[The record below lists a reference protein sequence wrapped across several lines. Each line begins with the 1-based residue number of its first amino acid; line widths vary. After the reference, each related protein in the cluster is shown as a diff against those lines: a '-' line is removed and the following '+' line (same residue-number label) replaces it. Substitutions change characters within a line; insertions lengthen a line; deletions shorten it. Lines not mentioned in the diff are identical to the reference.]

1 MKITT
6 IPENLFER
14 IGLTLGFIP
23 RPLGDIFLGPL
34 LANTI
39 LAASSLGIF
48 DILAHAPSTVEQVAG
63 KSGVHIVPT
72 SKLLRALYA
81 SGYLTWRNERY
92 GLTRMA
98 KRWLP
103 SRSPKSVHF
112 AILHRAVDFR
122 FMDFEQYV
130 RTGQSR
136 DFHRELHEA
145 EWVRYQRGQASQ
157 ARLILQEVVH
167 RIPAP
172 PCASNMLD
180 LGGGHGLFSLA
191 LCERYPD
198 LHSTV
203 IDLATPLPPETPVV
217 GLGANAR
224 VRLQK
229 ADILTAPLDAE
240 SIDLVLLANVI
251 HHFDE
256 STNRRLFGR
265 LASVLRPGGLLVVL
279 DVMRARSVS
288 ESNQIEALM
297 DLYFGAA
304 SGGQLWTVTEIQ
316 TWQQEAGLRS
326 LSPVR
331 LRLLPD
337 CKIQSARKGA
347 SLPNGA
353 P

>member
-6 IPENLFER
+6 VPENLFER
-14 IGLTLGFIP
+14 IGLTLGLIP
-23 RPLGDIFLGPL
+23 RPLGDVFLGPL

-39 LAASSLGIF
+39 LAASSLGVF
-48 DILAHAPSTVEQVAG
+48 DILARGPSTVEEVAARCG
-63 KSGVHIVPT
+63 NQIAAT

-81 SGYLTWRNERY
+81 SGYLRWRNGRY

-103 SRSPKSVHF
+103 SRSPDSVHS
-112 AILHRAVDFR
+112 AILHRAIDFR
-122 FMDFEQYV
+122 FMNFEQYV

-136 DFHRELHEA
+136 DFHRELDEQ
-145 EWVRYQRGQASQ
+145 EWVRYHRGQASQ
-157 ARLILQEVVH
+157 ARLILQEVVQ
-167 RIPAP
+167 RIPASG
-172 PCASNMLD
+172 ASKMLD
-180 LGGGHGLFSLA
+180 LGGGHGLYSLA
-191 LCERYPD
+191 LCERYPE

-203 IDLATPLPPETPVV
+203 LDLVTPVLQETPT
-217 GLGANAR
+217 ANSDPSAR
-224 VRLQK
+224 VRFQK
-229 ADILTAPLDAE
+229 ADILTAPIDAQ

-256 STNRRLFGR
+256 STNRLLFGR
-265 LASVLRPGGLLVVL
+265 LAGALRPGGVLVVL
-279 DVMRARSVS
+279 DVMRAPSVS

-304 SGGQLWTVTEIQ
+304 SGGQLWTATEIQ
-316 TWQQEAGLRS
+316 TWQEEAGLRS

-337 CKIQSARKGA
+337 CQIQSARKRASRPRGA
-347 SLPNGA
+347 T
-353 P
+353 